1 MGMVYNGYN
10 KTKEA
15 DMNMEKRG
23 YYPAKR
29 YLVTTWSR
37 DIGSDEHMDFRTK
50 AEAIKEC
57 RKYRKSEE
65 YGAVFDQWN
74 KIAYVVFGDVGNPV
88 FEDSVTVV
96 KA

>member
-1 MGMVYNGYN
+1 MG
-10 KTKEA
+10 KC
-15 DMNMEKRG
+15 D

-29 YLVTTWSR
+29 WLVTTWSW
-37 DIGSDEHMDFRTK
+37 DIGSDSHKDFRTK

-65 YGAVFDQWN
+65 YGAVYDQWN
-74 KIAYVVFGDVGNPV
+74 KIAYVIFGNADIPV
-88 FEDSVTVV
+88 FADSVTVV

>member
-1 MGMVYNGYN
+1 MG
-10 KTKEA
+10 KC
-15 DMNMEKRG
+15 D
-23 YYPAKR
+23 YYPTNR
-29 YLVTTWSR
+29 WLVTTWSR

-65 YGAVFDQWN
+65 YGAVYDQWN
-74 KIAYVVFGDVGNPV
+74 KIAYVVFGDIGNPV
-88 FEDSVTVV
+88 FVDSVTVV